1 MGLSGDSGRCPR
13 IISPMPEQVTF
24 VSRLQHRWQQSDS
37 LICVGLDPD
46 PARIP
51 PSLGSEPQA
60 VVSFCRQVIDA
71 TAPYV
76 CAFKPQ
82 AAYFGAL
89 GLEDELAALVS
100 YVHERHPDIPV
111 ILDAKRGDI
120 GATARLYAVEAFER
134 YGADAVTVNAY
145 MGYESLAP
153 YLEYADKGIFVLCRT
168 SNAGS
173 GWLQSFPDD
182 DPTYLR
188 VAREVVSWNAAGNV
202 MLVAGATYPEELGR
216 IRGVVGDMPLLV
228 PGIGAQGG
236 DLVQVLNNGADAA
249 GRGLI
254 INAARSVLFAGSG
267 DDFAAASCAAA
278 RDLRD
283 QVRSLQRTDRAPAKN

>member
-111 ILDAKRGDI
+111 ILDAKRGDV
-120 GATARLYAVEAFER
+120 GSTAEMYARELFER
-134 YGADAVTVNAY
+134 YGADAVTVNPYLGLDA
-145 MGYESLAP
+145 MAP
-153 YLEYADKGIFVLCRT
+153 YLSYADRGVFVLCRT
-168 SNAGS
+168 SNPGGS
-173 GWLQSFPDD
+173 DLQNLVLESGD
-182 DPTYLR
+182 TLYEH
-188 VAREVVSWNAAGNV
+188 VARQATCNWNDNGNV
-202 MLVAGATYPEELGR
+202 GLVVGATRPEELR
-216 IRGVVGDMPLLV
+216 SIRTICGEMTFLLPGV
-228 PGIGAQGG
+228 GAQGADVG
-236 DLVQVLNNGADAA
+236 EMMEAGQGGGMLISSSRAILYAGA
-249 GRGLI
+249 
-254 INAARSVLFAGSG
+254 G
-267 DDFAAASCAAA
+267 DDFAEQARAAA
-278 RDLRD
+278 LSTRDEINRYN
-283 QVRSLQRTDRAPAKN
+283 T